1 MSQQETPLY
10 PKLSSIYNKIMQ
22 LAIAIFLIIIL
33 LNLSLFSQQETKQVI
48 GENFDYV
55 GQQFLDNAASGI
67 EVLLTKGHKKSIQAF
82 VDKITEQPMVN
93 EVIVYNTTG
102 QVMVSSESGKSIN
115 DLYGINI
122 NKLNQSDR
130 YIPFAKEIRTDKVIA
145 YIRIVI
151 EKEFLVKSLTT
162 VSHEQQQLSR
172 LMLLIAGIV
181 GFLLT
186 RGFNRFSR
194 QGYRL
199 SPSK

>member
-22 LAIAIFLIIIL
+22 LAIAIILIIL
-33 LNLSLFSQQETKQVI
+33 LLNMSLFSQQETEQVI

-67 EVLLTKGHKKSIQAF
+67 EVLLTRGHKKSLQAF
-82 VDKITEQPMVN
+82 VDKISEQSMVK
-93 EVIVYNTTG
+93 EVLVYNVTG
-102 QVMVSSESGKSIN
+102 QLQVSSTDGKSIN
-115 DLYGINI
+115 DLYGISI
-122 NKLNQSDR
+122 NRLNQSDI
-130 YIPFAKEIRTDKVIA
+130 YIPFAKEIRTDKVIG

-151 EKEFLVKSLTT
+151 EKEFLVKSLNTA
-162 VSHEQQQLSR
+162 SYEQQQLSR
-172 LMLLIAGIV
+172 LMLLIAGVV

-199 SPSK
+199 TSDK